1 MKDHREE
8 AILIQMLMKT
18 MEILMENIFHYEL
31 WLKLTLIST
40 ARLLFYSNYKSNYR
54 QLWKHR
60 GEKGK
65 GTLDI

>member
-1 MKDHREE
+1 MEMKDHREE
-8 AILIQMLMKT
+8 AILIQMLTKT

-54 QLWKHR
+54 QL
-60 GEKGK
+60 
-65 GTLDI
+65 